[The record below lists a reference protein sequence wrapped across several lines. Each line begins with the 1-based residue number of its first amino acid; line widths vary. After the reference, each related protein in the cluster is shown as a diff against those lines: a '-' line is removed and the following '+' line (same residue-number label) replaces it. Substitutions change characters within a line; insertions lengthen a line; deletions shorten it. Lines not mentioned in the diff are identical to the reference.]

1 MNPRTGDRA
10 RVSWHQ
16 NSETRY
22 RYGPTSPDPD
32 RVEPLG
38 FPPPWPTRPWIY
50 ANVIASKN
58 GILTWKRAGA
68 HDDPVR
74 AIAGGDVTRSGRLA
88 DLQLMRYLRACADA
102 ISFGA
107 QTLRDQPDLIGTPD
121 IEGGLGDALYQFR
134 VRHGLGRFP
143 IQVVYSESGRLDLD
157 APMFNTPHLVVIIIT
172 TDAGARLLRAR
183 GSHEKGLTMLVAA
196 AERIDSVGLS
206 RSHERLF
213 GEFGVRYL
221 DCEGGA
227 VMLESLHQAHLLD
240 EVFVTVT
247 DAHVEPTEHTE
258 VKRIFDFEAEGARLI
273 GEGRTASDPGYIF
286 RRWRFN
292 QR

>member
-1 MNPRTGDRA
+1 MNSTAGDRA

-58 GILTWKRAGA
+58 GILTWKRAGV

-143 IQVVYSESGRLDLD
+143 IQVLYSESGRLDLD

-172 TDAGARLLRAR
+172 TGAGARLLRAR
-183 GSHEKGLTMLVAA
+183 GSHEKGLTMFVAA
-196 AERIDSVGLS
+196 AERIDSVGLR

-258 VKRIFDFEAEGARLI
+258 VKRIFDFEAEGACLI

>member
-1 MNPRTGDRA
+1 MNPTASDRA
-10 RVSWHQ
+10 RVSWHR

-22 RYGPTSPDPD
+22 RHGPTSPDPD
-32 RVEPLG
+32 RIEPLG

-58 GILTWKRAGA
+58 GILTWKRSGVD
-68 HDDPVR
+68 DDPVR

-102 ISFGA
+102 VSFGA
-107 QTLRDQPDLIGTPD
+107 QTLRDQPDLIGTLD
-121 IEGGLGDALYQFR
+121 VEGGLGDALYQFR
-134 VRHGLGRFP
+134 ARQGLGRVP
-143 IQVVYSESGRLDLD
+143 LQVVYSASGRLDLD
-157 APMFNTPHLVVIIIT
+157 APMFNAPDLVAIVIT
-172 TDAGARLLRAR
+172 TGAGARLLRAR
-183 GSHEKGLTMLVAA
+183 GSHEKGLAILVAA
-196 AERIDSVGLS
+196 EERIDPIGLR

-213 GEFGVRYL
+213 DEFGVRYL

-227 VMLESLHQAHLLD
+227 VMLESLHQAHILD

-247 DAHVEPTEHTE
+247 DAHVESTEHAD
-258 VKRIFDFEAEGARLI
+258 VKRVFEFEAAGACLI
-273 GEGRTASDPGYIF
+273 GEGRTASDPGYVF

>member
-1 MNPRTGDRA
+1 MNPGMRDRA
-10 RVSWHQ
+10 QVCWHQ
-16 NSETRY
+16 NSETRF

-58 GILTWKRAGA
+58 GILTWKRAGV

-74 AIAGGDVTRSGRLA
+74 AIAGGDGIRSGRLA

-134 VRHGLGRFP
+134 ARHGLGRFP

-157 APMFNTPHLVVIIIT
+157 APMFNTPHLEVIIIT
-172 TDAGARLLRAR
+172 TGAGARLLRAR
-183 GSHEKGLTMLVAA
+183 GSHEKGLTMFVAA
-196 AERIDSVGLS
+196 EERIDSAALS

-227 VMLESLHQAHLLD
+227 IILESLHQARLLD

-247 DAHVEPTEHTE
+247 DAHVEPTEHAE
-258 VKRIFDFEAEGARLI
+258 VKRIFDFEGEGACLI
-273 GEGRTASDPGYIF
+273 GEGRTASDPGYVF

>member
-1 MNPRTGDRA
+1 
-10 RVSWHQ
+10 
-16 NSETRY
+16 
-22 RYGPTSPDPD
+22 
-32 RVEPLG
+32 
-38 FPPPWPTRPWIY
+38 
-50 ANVIASKN
+50 VIASKN
-58 GILTWKRAGA
+58 GILTWKRAGV

-172 TDAGARLLRAR
+172 TGAGARLLRAR
-183 GSHEKGLTMLVAA
+183 GSHEKGLTMFVAA

-247 DAHVEPTEHTE
+247 DAHVEPTEHAE
-258 VKRIFDFEAEGARLI
+258 VKRIFDFQAEGACLI